1 MALAVSQLAPP
12 AQPAAGAPGAPG
24 EECKAC
30 QGQHKAHT
38 CGKAGGGT
46 AGAVGAVGAMGAMGV
61 VSQTVD
67 LQRSAEMLE
76 RLTAYEVKGEGGVPA
91 ALYASDITF
100 AMPLP
105 EPDEALGEAA
115 PTQTRSG
122 VMDSLLRAS
131 LLRYSALI
139 PGVNYPMVYLGGR
152 NTFFCWHVE
161 DNHLYATN
169 YVVAGAPKVWYGVP
183 LSHMGALEEAWKA
196 SLPKLFD
203 AHPDICYYKTCM
215 FSPQVLAA
223 SGVPVYRAVHE
234 AGSFMITTPG
244 AYHAGFNTG
253 FNIAESTNFAF
264 CDW

>member
-1 MALAVSQLAPP
+1 MRAYFGHLKLAAEQGGEIATAAVPPP
-12 AQPAAGAPGAPG
+12 AA
-24 EECKAC
+24 
-30 QGQHKAHT
+30 
-38 CGKAGGGT
+38 
-46 AGAVGAVGAMGAMGV
+46 
-61 VSQTVD
+61 
-67 LQRSAEMLE
+67 
-76 RLTAYEVKGEGGVPA
+76 LTLHPDPNPNPNPNPNQGGVPA

-105 EPDEALGEAA
+105 EADEALGEAA

-183 LSHMGALEEAWKA
+183 LSHMGALEAAWQA

-215 FSPQVLAA
+215 FSPHVLAA
-223 SGVPVYRAVHE
+223 AGVPVYRAVHE

-264 CDW
+264 CDWSASPTPTLTLTLTL